1 MMAHMSKF
9 WLMKSEPGVYS
20 IEDLK
25 KDGNTH
31 WEGVRNYQAR
41 NLMRDE
47 MKVGDAILFYHS
59 NATPT
64 GVAGLARV
72 SREAYPDFTCW
83 DSQSRYFDPKSTESE
98 PRWVMV
104 DIEFVEAFDRIVTLE
119 EIRTE
124 IALSSMP
131 LVNRSRLS
139 VQPVTRKEFEMIVQ
153 MGRNG

>member
-47 MKVGDAILFYHS
+47 MKVGDAVLFYHS

>member
-1 MMAHMSKF
+1 MAHMSKF

-47 MKVGDAILFYHS
+47 MTVGDAVLFYHS

-83 DSQSRYFDPKSTESE
+83 DSQSRYFDPKSTEAE

>member
-1 MMAHMSKF
+1 MAHMSKF

-47 MKVGDAILFYHS
+47 MKVGDAVLFYHS

-139 VQPVTRKEFEMIVQ
+139 VQPVTRKEFEMLVQ
-153 MGRNG
+153 MGRKG